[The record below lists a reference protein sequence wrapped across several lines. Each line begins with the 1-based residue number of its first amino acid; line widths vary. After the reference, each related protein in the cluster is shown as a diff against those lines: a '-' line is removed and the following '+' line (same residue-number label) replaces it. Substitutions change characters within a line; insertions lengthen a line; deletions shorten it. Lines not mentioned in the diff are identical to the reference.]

1 MFGERFIRNIVRRQV
16 REVLSGI
23 IEKEDQL
30 TDATD
35 YITDLAMEV
44 VKMIGI
50 REFIR
55 IIWFAKKKQTIQRVV
70 EEEGY
75 PKLPDTENTD
85 APEDS

>member
-1 MFGERFIRNIVRRQV
+1 MFAEKFIKNIVRREI
-16 REVLSGI
+16 RKVLTPI
-23 IEKEDQL
+23 IKDPAVL
-30 TDATD
+30 TDSVD
-35 YITDLAMEV
+35 YLTDLAMEV

-55 IIWFAKKKQTIQRVV
+55 IIWFAKKKQSIQRVI

-75 PKLPDTENTD
+75 PDSIHENTD